1 VRIFEEKSTLDR
13 SNEASIDD
21 ASRNAADIPE
31 LSVTYIRG
39 AFMHSSSASYVHDV
53 GPRTRDI
60 SLDIVN
66 HDNRYVAASRQVFK
80 NPST

>member
-1 VRIFEEKSTLDR
+1 VRIFEEKSTPDR

-21 ASRNAADIPE
+21 ASRNAADMPE

-39 AFMHSSSASYVHDV
+39 AFMHSSGASYVHDV
-53 GPRTRDI
+53 GPMLPRARDI

-66 HDNRYVAASRQVFK
+66 YDNR
-80 NPST
+80 